1 MRFLNC
7 LATMTVLTWG
17 TMTFAQDDSLINND
31 ANVETSAQPAETA
44 ADELVHGWYFLSCV
58 HSSHQCSDEAHES
71 GYHHHK
77 TGNDHRCDHHHFGCF
92 VQ

>member
-17 TMTFAQDDSLINND
+17 TMTFAQDDSVINDD
-31 ANVETSAQPAETA
+31 AAVENSVQLDETA
-44 ADELVHGWYFLSCV
+44 TDEFVHGWYFLSCV
-58 HSSHQCSDEAHES
+58 HSSHECSHEAHDN
-71 GYHHHK
+71 GYDYHK
-77 TGNDHRCDHHHFGCF
+77 LGHDHRCARHHYGCF